1 MMRDM
6 LSRPQRWFQFVAP
19 ALLCAVTITC
29 SSGHAICQVLPQS
42 EARTLSE
49 KKVTFPEALRGR
61 ITVIVIGFTHASRNT
76 AAAWGKRIAQE
87 FGHSDV
93 QYYQAAMLQDV
104 PRLIRGMVTSGIR
117 KGVPPSEHDRFLLL
131 FDKED
136 EWKKIAQFSEP
147 DAAYVLLLDRE
158 AKVVWST
165 HGNVDDNAVAEL
177 ESHIAAVKQQ
187 TAR

>member
-1 MMRDM
+1 MMCDM
-6 LSRPQRWFQFVAP
+6 LSRPQRWFQFAAP
-19 ALLCAVTITC
+19 ALLLALIIT
-29 SSGHAICQVLPQS
+29 SSSHHALGQVLPQT
-42 EARTLSE
+42 EARTLSD
-49 KKVTFPEALRGR
+49 KKILLPQALRGT
-61 ITVIVIGFTHASRNT
+61 TVIVIGFTHASRNP
-76 AAAWGKRIAQE
+76 AAAWGKRIAQA

-104 PRLIRGMVTSGIR
+104 PRFIRGMVTSGIR

-136 EWKKIAQFSEP
+136 EWKKVVQFSES

-158 AKVVWST
+158 AKVIWTT
-165 HGNVDDNAVAEL
+165 HRNVDDNAVAEL
-177 ESHIAAVKQQ
+177 LRQIAAMRQQ